1 MLILHLILNGFKRI
15 RDTKTPRMAI
25 NDDILKQFMNFLD
38 FSQYNDLV
46 LFCALVFKKMA
57 VLRSSEDS
65 PNNVHELGATPNML
79 KWTYTNGKK
88 SGLIFSYKK
97 SKTNQHRNTLRV
109 DIPCVCLH
117 NHVCAVHW
125 INKLLHRRKFRSYN
139 EPLFQLDSGRI
150 INGKYLLH
158 HIKRLAKLCN
168 LDPSLFVVHSLRSG
182 GASDYLAWGVPHWIV
197 QQLGQWKDPKSM
209 DVYQKLDSKDML
221 SLMFKCFT

>member
-1 MLILHLILNGFKRI
+1 MMIYLN
-15 RDTKTPRMAI
+15 
-25 NDDILKQFMNFLD
+25 N
-38 FSQYNDLV
+38 FSQYNHLV

-79 KWTYTNGKK
+79 KWTYTNGNK